1 MSCFSRSDDIL
12 LSVQQLVDEVLSI
25 KGHSICLRIDKQVDT
40 YLNDQ
45 AETAKQNE
53 SNFLTSISI
62 NGGDS
67 QTPANALGHQYNEL
81 NISQDNIYYNDGKE
95 PTQGVSTEWT
105 EIEEVEMEITD
116 SINDNDQVQS
126 LTNIENI
133 TPEKECTLSSGTANT
148 INDVK
153 EETKVEQLSVEETG
167 NLSST
172 NQPAATLSGTEKQE
186 NIDKESIVD
195 SDKQLKVE
203 DKITECDTIFEEKK
217 DDTESDNA
225 TMFPKTEKYA
235 PITEPISED
244 SSSCDSSLSEGDRD
258 EDDDFNVRTI
268 NANFEQRRKSSRVR
282 TLPLKLREA
291 GEPKSSRNTDDTE
304 SVSSNDVETQEIVRK
319 RGRPRL
325 KRKDRELSISP
336 LTIRGRSYEKHRKQ
350 RRSPSATI
358 SESSLSVRK
367 NKLKYVDKTNESK
380 KSKKAHHKL
389 SDYSSYIR
397 NSDISEEI
405 YSRRTGRPIKQRQ
418 CYSPS

>member
-1 MSCFSRSDDIL
+1 MER
-12 LSVQQLVDEVLSI
+12 LVDEVLSI

-40 YLNDQ
+40 YLNEQ
-45 AETAKQNE
+45 AENAKQSE
-53 SNFLTSISI
+53 SNLSTSTSI

-67 QTPANALGHQYNEL
+67 QISADTLGHQYNEL
-81 NISQDNIYYNDGKE
+81 NISQDNIAYNDGKE

-126 LTNIENI
+126 LASNIENI
-133 TPEKECTLSSGTANT
+133 TPEKECTLTPGTTDA
-148 INDVK
+148 INNVK
-153 EETKVEQLSVEETG
+153 EETKVEQLSVEQTG
-167 NLSST
+167 NLSGAD
-172 NQPAATLSGTEKQE
+172 QPAATLSGIEKQE
-186 NIDKESIVD
+186 NIDKESKVD
-195 SDKQLKVE
+195 TDKQVTLE
-203 DKITECDTIFEEKK
+203 DKITDCDTSFEEKK
-217 DDTESDNA
+217 DDAELDST

-244 SSSCDSSLSEGDRD
+244 SSSSDSSLSEDDRG
-258 EDDDFNVRTI
+258 EDDDFNIRTI

-291 GEPKSSRNTDDTE
+291 EEPKSSRNTDDTE

-325 KRKDRELSISP
+325 KRKNRELSISP

-358 SESSLSVRK
+358 SDSSLSIRK

-397 NSDISEEI
+397 SSDISEEI

>member
-1 MSCFSRSDDIL
+1 M
-12 LSVQQLVDEVLSI
+12 DEVLSI

-45 AETAKQNE
+45 TEIAKQNE
-53 SNFLTSISI
+53 SNLSASTSI

-67 QTPANALGHQYNEL
+67 QIPANALGHQYNEL
-81 NISQDNIYYNDGKE
+81 NISQDNIPYYNDGKE

-116 SINDNDQVQS
+116 SINDNYQVQS
-126 LTNIENI
+126 LSSNIENI
-133 TPEKECTLSSGTANT
+133 TPEKECTLTPGTTDT

-153 EETKVEQLSVEETG
+153 EESKVEQLSVEQTG
-167 NLSST
+167 NLNSA
-172 NQPAATLSGTEKQE
+172 NQPAATLSGTEKEE
-186 NIDKESIVD
+186 NIDQESNVD
-195 SDKQLKVE
+195 TDKQLKVE
-203 DKITECDTIFEEKK
+203 DKITERDTIFEEKK
-217 DDTESDNA
+217 DDTELDST

-244 SSSCDSSLSEGDRD
+244 SSSSDSSLSEDDRV
-258 EDDDFNVRTI
+258 EDDDFNLRTV
-268 NANFEQRRKSSRVR
+268 NENFEQRRKSSRVR

-291 GEPKSSRNTDDTE
+291 EEPKSSRNTDDTE

-358 SESSLSVRK
+358 SESSVSIRK
-367 NKLKYVDKTNESK
+367 NRLKYVDKTNESK

-405 YSRRTGRPIKQRQ
+405 YSRRTGRPIKQRR